1 MLLLCMRTRSIFNLE
16 HVVTGWSN
24 ASAACNMLRPTMLR
38 NVAFKFCDRLAGA
51 CECWT
56 NIVGICCVEMLL
68 SFGPGFT
75 LLHHFKYW
83 VLWFGDFW
91 IFFFLIVGSAACP
104 KEGTTN
110 LHLDM
115 SDAVNIM
122 VSSHIVLFVSNFVRG
137 TGWRLVKQTNCEA
150 HSSLYI
156 FKVKLSPAL
165 NPIQL

>member
-1 MLLLCMRTRSIFNLE
+1 
-16 HVVTGWSN
+16 
-24 ASAACNMLRPTMLR
+24 MLRLNFAIVWQELANAGPTLLGYVALR
-38 NVAFKFCDRLAGA
+38 CCYRLARA
-51 CECWT
+51 LPCFTILNTECYGLV
-56 NIVGICCVEMLL
+56 IFE
-68 SFGPGFT
+68 F
-75 LLHHFKYW
+75 
-83 VLWFGDFW
+83 
-91 IFFFLIVGSAACP
+91 FFFLIVGSAACP

-137 TGWRLVKQTNCEA
+137 TGWQLVKQTNCEA